1 MYKKALITVHTK
13 NSPTF
18 YKIHIEISAL
28 LELYSSNTKKLEEV
42 FQSFMLCLSS
52 IGGPAKLEADVLA
65 KDLEYHMELEPNLWS
80 FEMKSHIKG
89 IIIYINIFTLMLL
102 IELQIK
108 AVRNVLRTHCVDLVT
123 ITSNCTEKVVDE
135 LFSKELLSFLE
146 KESISPNQII
156 ENLYKIVPYFS
167 TLEKGCRLIVESF
180 SNVGGPAEHLAEV
193 LAEDFKHVAHID
205 VAVGVLDQVSSDLD
219 VQPRSMSRT
228 VRRVFTSH
236 YAQLSRSTESCLQ
249 KIADNLFSNGL
260 INITIQNSPNFY
272 TIAGEFFALISLYAK
287 RDFSEIVKLCRL
299 FVSCFFIEG
308 SPADRE
314 AVLLAKDWEQELF
327 QKHGVILSFID
338 PKEIPNKTEQLEEG
352 KDLLQFQDS
361 YQGM

>member
-18 YKIHIEISAL
+18 HKIHIEISAL

-52 IGGPAKLEADVLA
+52 IGGSAKLEADALA
-65 KDLEYHMELEPNLWS
+65 KDLEYHMELEPNYWS
-80 FEMKSHIKG
+80 TEMKSHIRG

-108 AVRNVLRTHCVDLVT
+108 AIMNVLRTHFADLIT
-123 ITSNCTEKVVDE
+123 ITSNCTEKVADE
-135 LFSKELLSFLE
+135 LFSRGLLTFDE
-146 KESISPNQII
+146 RKSISPDHII
-156 ENLYKIVPYFS
+156 LQLYRIVPLFGS
-167 TLEKGCRLIVESF
+167 IEEICRLIVESF
-180 SNVGGPAEHLAEV
+180 SNVGGPAEHLAIV
-193 LAEDFKHVAHID
+193 LAEDFKHIAHID

-219 VQPRSMSRT
+219 VQPRSMSWT
-228 VRRVFTSH
+228 VRRVFTAH
-236 YAQLSRSTESCLQ
+236 YAQLSRSTEGCLQ

-272 TIAGEFFALISLYAK
+272 TIAGEFFALISLYE

-299 FVSCFFIEG
+299 FVSCFFIEE
-308 SPADRE
+308 SPADQE

-327 QKHGVILSFID
+327 QKHGVFFSFID
-338 PKEIPNKTEQLEEG
+338 PKEISNKTEQLEEG
-352 KDLLQFQDS
+352 KDLLQFQES